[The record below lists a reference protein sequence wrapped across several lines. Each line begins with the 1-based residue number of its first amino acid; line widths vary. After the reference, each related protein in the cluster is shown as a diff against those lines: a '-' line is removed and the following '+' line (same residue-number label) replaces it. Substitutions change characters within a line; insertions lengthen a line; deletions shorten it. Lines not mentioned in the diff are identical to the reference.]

1 MSTYHNMCPLKAS
14 KFPFLCRARPYEKPK
29 AEWLRGT
36 SHIIKGTL
44 DQVSITD
51 NNDSSISWYNA
62 RDMPAKVTA
71 YTPTVVNELLEGL
84 PITAQDPQYVIHPGG
99 PAILKGPQELLGL
112 PQSQNQV
119 FSRPAHVRKH
129 LRQNDDLHMP
139 EQHRAGV
146 SRYQEVNRRCILWK
160 ESIWVSARKHG
171 IAERHPHKL
180 CPFDSKCNIDTVSS
194 GKPSQASMPLQTCI

>member
-1 MSTYHNMCPLKAS
+1 MDVHLLPTQACMSTAEHALH
-14 KFPFLCRARPYEKPK
+14 LCRPRPYEKPK

-44 DQVSITD
+44 DKVSITD

-62 RDMPAKVTA
+62 KDMPKHVTA

-112 PQSQNQV
+112 PQEQNQV
-119 FSRPAHVRKH
+119 SFG
-129 LRQNDDLHMP
+129 LM
-139 EQHRAGV
+139 
-146 SRYQEVNRRCILWK
+146 
-160 ESIWVSARKHG
+160 
-171 IAERHPHKL
+171 
-180 CPFDSKCNIDTVSS
+180 
-194 GKPSQASMPLQTCI
+194 